1 MIYPIPMSIKITVNT
16 NYEGAY
22 LKKFKIEHAFSYTIT
37 IENLST
43 DKVQL
48 VSRHWEIV
56 DSLGDKIVVDGEGVV
71 GQKPVLLAGEKH
83 VYSSGCILTSTI
95 GAMCGY
101 FNMINHNTTHNFR
114 VLVPAF
120 QLQVPFVLN

>member
-71 GQKPVLLAGEKH
+71 GQKPVLLAGEKLALFFPYENGD
-83 VYSSGCILTSTI
+83 VNELSNDII
-95 GAMCGY
+95 FMDK
-101 FNMINHNTTHNFR
+101 NE
-114 VLVPAF
+114 PK
-120 QLQVPFVLN
+120 